1 MGLLGKIWDNVKSL
15 IGKTKTIYGN
25 ISEGIGKVKD
35 YTKQLRASK
44 VSDRLSMLLNKYGDV
59 KIIKLNYSRKP
70 IQKAISTA
78 LSIASLGEV
87 DKLKE
92 RNGYKDIYHDGL
104 IIYLESGEV
113 FRLEKNASIEL
124 NNFVNEDNELLFSVP
139 FNKELTIN
147 ILLNNGKE
155 IGQSFYEYDHTK
167 NNCQTFVHT
176 ILTKNNLMNSELE
189 KNVTKQNAEEIS
201 ATLPKDMN
209 NIMHI
214 ATDLGSYTQDFQDQ
228 FKK

>member
-1 MGLLGKIWDNVKSL
+1 MGLLGKIWDKAKSL

-44 VSDRLSMLLNKYGDV
+44 VSDRLGMLLSKYGDV

-147 ILLNNGKE
+147 ILLNNAKE
-155 IGQSFYEYDHTK
+155 VGQSFYEYDHTK

-176 ILTKNNLMNSELE
+176 ILIKNNLMNSNLE
-189 KNVTKQNAEEIS
+189 KEVAKQDAQAIS
-201 ATLPKDMN
+201 ATLPKDVN
-209 NIMHI
+209 NIMNI
-214 ATDLGSYTQDFQDQ
+214 ATDLGSFTQDLQDQ
-228 FKK
+228 FKN

>member
-1 MGLLGKIWDNVKSL
+1 MGILGKIWDKTKSL
-15 IGKTKTIYGN
+15 IGKSKTIYGN

-35 YTKQLRASK
+35 YTKQLRANK
-44 VSDRLSMLLNKYGDV
+44 ISDRLTMLLSKYGDV
-59 KIIKLNYSRKP
+59 KITKLYYSRKP

-87 DKLKE
+87 DRLKE
-92 RNGYKDIYHDGL
+92 RKGYKDIYHDGL
-104 IIYLESGEV
+104 IVYLQSGEV

-124 NNFVNEDNELLFSVP
+124 NNFTKEENEILFSVP

-155 IGQSFYEYDHTK
+155 VGQSFYEYDHTK

-176 ILTKNNLMNSELE
+176 ILTKNNLMNSNLE
-189 KNVTKQNAEEIS
+189 KEVARQDAQAIS
-201 ATLPKDMN
+201 ATLPKDVN
-209 NIMHI
+209 NIMNI
-214 ATDLGSYTQDFQDQ
+214 ATDLGSFTQDLQDQ
-228 FKK
+228 FKN

>member
-1 MGLLGKIWDNVKSL
+1 
-15 IGKTKTIYGN
+15 
-25 ISEGIGKVKD
+25 
-35 YTKQLRASK
+35 
-44 VSDRLSMLLNKYGDV
+44 MLLSKYGDV

-155 IGQSFYEYDHTK
+155 VGQSFYEYDHTK

>member
-1 MGLLGKIWDNVKSL
+1 MGLLGKIWDKAKNL
-15 IGKTKTIYGN
+15 IGKSKTIYGN

-59 KIIKLNYSRKP
+59 KITKLYYSRKP
-70 IQKAISTA
+70 IQKAISMA
-78 LSIASLGEV
+78 LSVASLGEV
-87 DKLKE
+87 DRLKE
-92 RNGYKDIYHDGL
+92 REGYKDIYHDGL
-104 IIYLESGEV
+104 IVYLQSGEV

-124 NNFVNEDNELLFSVP
+124 NNFVDEPNELLFSVP

-155 IGQSFYEYDHTK
+155 VGQSFYEYDHTQ

-176 ILTKNNLMNSELE
+176 ILTKNNLMNSTLE
-189 KNVTKQNAEEIS
+189 KEVKKQDAQAIS
-201 ATLPKDMN
+201 ALLPKDMN
-209 NIMHI
+209 NLMNI
-214 ATDLGSYTQDFQDQ
+214 ATDLGSYTQDLQDQ
-228 FKK
+228 FKN

>member
-1 MGLLGKIWDNVKSL
+1 
-15 IGKTKTIYGN
+15 
-25 ISEGIGKVKD
+25 
-35 YTKQLRASK
+35 
-44 VSDRLSMLLNKYGDV
+44 MLLSKYGDV
-59 KIIKLNYSRKP
+59 KITKLNYSRKP

-87 DKLKE
+87 DRLKE
-92 RNGYKDIYHDGL
+92 RKGYKDIYHDGL

-155 IGQSFYEYDHTK
+155 VGQTFYEYDHTK

-189 KNVTKQNAEEIS
+189 KEVKKQDAQAIS
-201 ATLPKDMN
+201 DLLPKDMN
-209 NIMHI
+209 NLMHI

>member
-1 MGLLGKIWDNVKSL
+1 MGLLGKIWDKAKSL

-44 VSDRLSMLLNKYGDV
+44 VSDRLGMLLSKYGDV

-155 IGQSFYEYDHTK
+155 VGQSFYEYDHTK

>member
-1 MGLLGKIWDNVKSL
+1 MGLLGKIWDKAKSL

-44 VSDRLSMLLNKYGDV
+44 VSDRLGMLLSKYGDV

-155 IGQSFYEYDHTK
+155 VGQSFYEYDHTK

-189 KNVTKQNAEEIS
+189 TNVTKQNAEEIS

>member
-1 MGLLGKIWDNVKSL
+1 MGILGKIWDKTKSL
-15 IGKTKTIYGN
+15 IGKSKTIYGN

-35 YTKQLRASK
+35 YTKQLRANK
-44 VSDRLSMLLNKYGDV
+44 ISDRLTMLLSKYGDV
-59 KIIKLNYSRKP
+59 KITKLYYSRKP

-87 DKLKE
+87 DRLKE
-92 RNGYKDIYHDGL
+92 RKGYKDIYHDGL
-104 IIYLESGEV
+104 IVYLQSGEV

-124 NNFVNEDNELLFSVP
+124 NNFVNEENELLFSVP

-155 IGQSFYEYDHTK
+155 VGQSFYEYDHTQ

-176 ILTKNNLMNSELE
+176 ILIKNNLMNSELE

>member
-1 MGLLGKIWDNVKSL
+1 MGLLGKIWNFGKNL
-15 IGKTKTIYGN
+15 IGKSKTIYGN

-35 YTKQLRASK
+35 YTKQLRATK

-59 KIIKLNYSRKP
+59 PITKINYSRKP

-78 LSIASLGEV
+78 LTVASLGGV
-87 DKLKE
+87 DRLKD
-92 RNGYKDIYHDGL
+92 RLGYKDIYHDGL
-104 IIYLESGEV
+104 IVYLQSGEV

-124 NNFVNEDNELLFSVP
+124 NNFTKEQNELLFSVP
-139 FNKELTIN
+139 FDKVLTIN

-155 IGQSFYEYDHTK
+155 VGQSFYEYDHTK

-176 ILTKNNLMNSELE
+176 ILTKNNLMNSTLE
-189 KNVTKQNAEEIS
+189 KEVAKQDAQAIS

-209 NIMHI
+209 NIMSI
-214 ATDLGSYTQDFQDQ
+214 ATDLGSYTQDLQDQ
-228 FKK
+228 FKN

>member
-1 MGLLGKIWDNVKSL
+1 MGILGKILD
-15 IGKTKTIYGN
+15 KTKFLVGKSKTIWGN
-25 ISEGIGKVKD
+25 ISDTIGKVKD
-35 YTKQLRASK
+35 YTKQLRATK
-44 VSDRLSMLLNKYGDV
+44 VSDRLGMLLNKYGDTPIT
-59 KIIKLNYSRKP
+59 KINYSRKP

-78 LSIASLGEV
+78 STVASLGEV
-87 DKLKE
+87 DRLKDKL
-92 RNGYKDIYHDGL
+92 GYKDIYHDGL
-104 IIYLESGEV
+104 IVYLQSGEV
-113 FRLEKNASIEL
+113 FRLEKNASIES
-124 NNFVNEDNELLFSVP
+124 NNFTKEQNELLFSVP
-139 FNKELTIN
+139 FDKVLTIN

-155 IGQSFYEYDHTK
+155 VGQSFYEYDHTK

-214 ATDLGSYTQDFQDQ
+214 ATDLGSYTQDLQDQ
-228 FKK
+228 FK